1 MLSIKYSTILN
12 QNIKIG
18 QEETTNE
25 IIKEKQKET
34 PDLKK
39 ISKLHNQLKDIENYK
54 KQGTVF
60 RSKEKIIIEQEQA
73 NKYFFDE
80 EKTKLKKK
88 TVTEL
93 EIVNNNK
100 INKITNNLQKMQN
113 TKNAKNT
120 LKIYT
125 LNFLQTNKN
134 KTI

>member
-34 PDLKK
+34 PDLNK

>member
-18 QEETTNE
+18 QEEITNE

-88 TVTEL
+88 TVIEV

-113 TKNAKNT
+113 TKNAKST

>member
-39 ISKLHNQLKDIENYK
+39 ISKLHNQLTDIENYK

>member
-12 QNIKIG
+12 QNIKIA

-34 PDLKK
+34 PDLNK

-54 KQGTVF
+54 KQGTVI

-80 EKTKLKKK
+80 EKTKEKKK
-88 TVTEL
+88 TVT
-93 EIVNNNK
+93 
-100 INKITNNLQKMQN
+100 
-113 TKNAKNT
+113 
-120 LKIYT
+120 
-125 LNFLQTNKN
+125 
-134 KTI
+134 

>member
-34 PDLKK
+34 PDLNK
-39 ISKLHNQLKDIENYK
+39 IPKLHNQLKDIENYK
-54 KQGTVF
+54 KQGTVI
-60 RSKEKIIIEQEQA
+60 RSKEKIIMEQEQA

>member
-34 PDLKK
+34 PDLNK

-54 KQGTVF
+54 KQGTVI
-60 RSKEKIIIEQEQA
+60 RSKEKIIMEQEQA

-100 INKITNNLQKMQN
+100 INKIRNNLQKMQN